1 MNTPSSV
8 TVGVS
13 SMAARSRSLSRKRVS
28 PDGSVV
34 RVRGSATTSTALPA
48 PPEIGCF
55 TSSPVN
61 LLELARGPLHGLF
74 GLRALDTFREHV
86 DDDVLRVHLGRL
98 GRRRPREADDAR

>member
-1 MNTPSSV
+1 MKAPSSS

-13 SMAARSRSLSRKRVS
+13 SMAASSRSFSRKRVS

-61 LLELARGPLHGLF
+61 FLQLARGPLHGVF
-74 GLRALDTFREHV
+74 GLAALHAVREHV
-86 DDDVLRVHLGRL
+86 DDHVLRIHLGGL
-98 GRRRPREADDAR
+98 GR